1 MNGTAEIASNLIYYN
16 APVAKEPWP
25 LGVYVGCIAEM
36 FGINLNTPHGFGAF
50 RDWIHSLE
58 NRSSALGLIGD
69 PNLECVLAD
78 IIDYRELL
86 LPY

>member
-1 MNGTAEIASNLIYYN
+1 MNGTTEIASDLIYYN

-25 LGVYVGCIAEM
+25 LGVYVGWIAEM
-36 FGINLNTPHGFGAF
+36 VGININTPDGLGAF

-58 NRSSALGLIGD
+58 SGSSAFGLIGD
-69 PNLECVLAD
+69 SNLACVLAD
-78 IIDYRELL
+78 IIDYRDLI